1 MRAYYGGGLLLTEGQ
16 NYLLQI
22 LLSIPYALLPLQ
34 IYASS
39 FENLLTLVNCNDLKF
54 IRIIRVH

>member
-54 IRIIRVH
+54 I

>member
-16 NYLLQI
+16 NCLLQM
-22 LLSIPYALLPLQ
+22 LLSIPYALLPLK

-39 FENLLTLVNCNDLKF
+39 FENLFTLVNCNDVKF
-54 IRIIRVH
+54 I